1 MEQISRKLVDTTW
14 LQISQY
20 SMKDIIPDQK
30 RLMDSQPYLTQFLV
44 QFTED
49 YPEEVSELAL
59 HLTHVVWKV
68 FSLVRGETVNTIDLD
83 DVVLAVRNRE
93 EWLEVFQGL
102 EIPVLTNLIHQEKTF
117 SQPNIL
123 DFLLDI
129 LIEEQEDNPEVGE
142 TEVAYL
148 FWLLLIVIDTFN
160 NKN

>member
-59 HLTHVVWKV
+59 HLTHVIWKV
-68 FSLVRGETVNTIDLD
+68 FSIVRGETVTTIDLD
-83 DVVLAVRNRE
+83 DVVVAVRNRE
-93 EWLEVFQGL
+93 EWLEVLQGL

-142 TEVAYL
+142 VEVAYL
-148 FWLLLIVIDTFN
+148 FWLLLIVIDMFN
-160 NKN
+160 TKN

>member
-14 LQISQY
+14 LQVSQY
-20 SMKDIIPDQK
+20 SLKEIIPDQK
-30 RLMDSQPYLTQFLV
+30 RLMDSQPYITQFLV

-49 YPEEVSELAL
+49 YPEEISELAL

-68 FSLVRGETVNTIDLD
+68 FSLVQGKVINTIDLD

-102 EIPVLTNLIHQEKTF
+102 EIPVLTNLIHQEKSF
-117 SQPNIL
+117 SQPNVL

-129 LIEEQEDNPEVGE
+129 LIDEQEDNPEVKE
-142 TEVAYL
+142 TEIGYL
-148 FWLLLIVIDTFN
+148 FWLLLIVIDVFS